1 MPVTCSACGIR
12 GDGRKIMWVGR
23 GSDRACGA
31 RNPADPLSL
40 ANCQVRVE
48 RARSHLAR
56 FASPPPAPPPPTP
69 APPPRP
75 PPFRMVIPGPAR
87 IREQQMI
94 LETIAVSIAGR
105 FQTTK
110 TTVGKMMETL
120 DDYKEQMPEQCY
132 LELANQMKKVYDS
145 SVRSNF

>member
-1 MPVTCSACGIR
+1 
-12 GDGRKIMWVGR
+12 
-23 GSDRACGA
+23 
-31 RNPADPLSL
+31 
-40 ANCQVRVE
+40 
-48 RARSHLAR
+48 
-56 FASPPPAPPPPTP
+56 
-69 APPPRP
+69 
-75 PPFRMVIPGPAR
+75 MVIPGPAR

-120 DDYKEQMPEQCY
+120 DDYKERMPEQCY

>member
-1 MPVTCSACGIR
+1 MPVTCSTCGIR
-12 GDGRKIMWVGR
+12 GDGRKIQWVG
-23 GSDRACGA
+23 GSRRRCGA
-31 RNPADPLSL
+31 RDPSDPLSL

-48 RARSHLAR
+48 SARSHLAR
-56 FASPPPAPPPPTP
+56 FASPPPSP
-69 APPPRP
+69 APPPLP
-75 PPFRMVIPGPAR
+75 PPIRMVIPGPAR

-94 LETIAVSIAGR
+94 LESIAVRIAGR

-145 SVRSNF
+145 SVRS